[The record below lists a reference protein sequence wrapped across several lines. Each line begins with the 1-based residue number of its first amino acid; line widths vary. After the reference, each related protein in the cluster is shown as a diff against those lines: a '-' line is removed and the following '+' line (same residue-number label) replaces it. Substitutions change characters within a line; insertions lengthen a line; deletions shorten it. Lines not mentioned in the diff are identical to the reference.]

1 MFRPIMRVRRIFSR
15 DPDAAVLLAGGL
27 LSLALFAC
35 ADAEPSG
42 SDDGSSSNPSDG
54 DAADPGSSSA
64 TTDVTQGSGDGATSD
79 GTGGE
84 SVDTSD
90 GSHGD
95 TGSDACATETPCA
108 ADSDCVAL
116 AGTRC
121 NLALAAPRCAQLQCG
136 QSEAPCSD
144 VALCEPG
151 LVCVD
156 PEQPA
161 LEETDPFGVCLTVD
175 AARDVCV
182 AACQSAPPQ
191 ADFSVCDLAEA
202 QILCEYA
209 CSLYPD
215 DPMWPCGDSFAFVS
229 RACLYSAVDPT
240 ACFADL
246 VCPGVGGTGLEL
258 IPCE

>member
-1 MFRPIMRVRRIFSR
+1 MVRPIMRVRHISSR
-15 DPDAAVLLAGGL
+15 GADAAALLARGL
-27 LSLALFAC
+27 LCSALLAC

-42 SDDGSSSNPSDG
+42 SEDSASSSPSD
-54 DAADPGSSSA
+54 ADDSAPATSSA
-64 TTDVTQGSGDGATSD
+64 TTDATQASDDAATSD
-79 GTGGE
+79 GTGGD
-84 SVDTSD
+84 SADTSD
-90 GSHGD
+90 GSGD

-136 QSEAPCSD
+136 QPEAPCSD
-144 VALCEPG
+144 VALCELG

-161 LEETDPFGVCLTVD
+161 LEETDPYGVCLTVE

-182 AACQSAPPQ
+182 ASCQSAPPQ
-191 ADFSVCDLAEA
+191 AEFSVCDLAEA

-215 DPMWPCGDSFAFVS
+215 DPMWPCGDSFGFVS

-246 VCPGVGGTGLEL
+246 VCPGVGGTALQL